1 MRKRTIAN
9 LRKNGF
15 FYCVAARE
23 VDRVIFD
30 SDGHWNS
37 LEVAR
42 TVKLAYG
49 DLIEGLSAMSDRKVA
64 NAILRTMGEVP
75 VQNPCAGQTPGAS
88 RSQPLGEVAD
98 QLLGRR
104 ACLGPSR
111 AARRP
116 CSPNSASWARRT
128 CSR

>member
-30 SDGHWNS
+30 NDGHWNP

-75 VQNPCAGQTPGAS
+75 VQNPCAELDCRKCPYWIALRTGKIKPRIETAY
-88 RSQPLGEVAD
+88 
-98 QLLGRR
+98 RR
-104 ACLGPSR
+104 RVG
-111 AARRP
+111 
-116 CSPNSASWARRT
+116 
-128 CSR
+128 